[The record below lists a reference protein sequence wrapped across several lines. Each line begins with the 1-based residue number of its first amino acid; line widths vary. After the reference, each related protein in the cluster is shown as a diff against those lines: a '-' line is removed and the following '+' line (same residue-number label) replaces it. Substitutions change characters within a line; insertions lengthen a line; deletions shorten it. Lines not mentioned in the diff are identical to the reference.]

1 VGLVHEVHGGFNY
14 LDRIDNAL
22 ILLNTFTNVSQEI
35 HETKRS
41 PGAKW
46 GALHDLKFVVNRPAG
61 GLAHV
66 HEVHRRSDYLDR
78 IDNALISLNTFTNVS
93 RMIHETKRSP
103 GAKWGALHDLKF
115 VVNRPAGGLAHVHE
129 VHRRSDYLDR
139 IDNALIS
146 LNTFTNVSRMIHET
160 KGYYLVDKCSST
172 YSIGA

>member
-1 VGLVHEVHGGFNY
+1 MSHRPVTQGRYYILGRICH
-14 LDRIDNAL
+14 LDNR
-22 ILLNTFTNVSQEI
+22 Q
-35 HETKRS
+35 TKRS

-46 GALHDLKFVVNRPAG
+46 GASHDLKFVVNRPAG

-78 IDNALISLNTFTNVS
+78 IDHALISLNTFTNVS

-129 VHRRSDYLDR
+129 VHRRFDYPGR
-139 IDNALIS
+139 IGNALIS
-146 LNTFTNVSRMIHET
+146 LNTFTDVSRVIPRIIYER
-160 KGYYLVDKCSST
+160 LVAGHMVLAHHRRQASLEP
-172 YSIGA
+172 AQ